1 MKTGVLRII
10 VLYVMYAFWLG
21 LISDSY
27 FRCTLVDISR
37 NVYDHVRT
45 NVHYADKCTGATTSI
60 AVINSFVQ
68 IQYPLD
74 CASIQAQTQQFYSF
88 VAISYICVLH
98 SFVSHMCMI
107 PFSSNIFICTSQPQN
122 IYEIMPLWTIQT
134 TKLDPIFE

>member
-1 MKTGVLRII
+1 LKYNVTNATKQRKVCYIILSKMKTGVLRII
-10 VLYVMYAFWLG
+10 VLYVMYAFWLV

-68 IQYPLD
+68 I
-74 CASIQAQTQQFYSF
+74 
-88 VAISYICVLH
+88 
-98 SFVSHMCMI
+98 
-107 PFSSNIFICTSQPQN
+107 
-122 IYEIMPLWTIQT
+122 
-134 TKLDPIFE
+134 